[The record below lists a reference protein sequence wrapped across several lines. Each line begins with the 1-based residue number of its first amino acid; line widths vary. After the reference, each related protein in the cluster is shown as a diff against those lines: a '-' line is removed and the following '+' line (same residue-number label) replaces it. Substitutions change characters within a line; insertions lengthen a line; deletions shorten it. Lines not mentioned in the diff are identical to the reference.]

1 VRSTLPLAGFQWV
14 SKKLRAGHGTDFYPA
29 FGDVHC
35 LPYGNFVLRGRSHHS
50 PVKIV
55 LVFLISLSYFSSI
68 PPRMAFY
75 YPKKKIA
82 VRRKQLTRII
92 KFTMHFYDFLQLD
105 ETEQLELLWYNGEQI
120 GRRKEEE
127 HLILLYQVE
136 GFYVEVFYNSKERA
150 IKKYVSFESVERL
163 EPYLEKIDISS
174 VYRYMKKQP
183 RGRDQNQMDEA
194 GDIAVARPEEKK
206 ILARETG
213 KKRKA
218 KTGFWNIFLSIFKG

>member
-1 VRSTLPLAGFQWV
+1 
-14 SKKLRAGHGTDFYPA
+14 
-29 FGDVHC
+29 
-35 LPYGNFVLRGRSHHS
+35 
-50 PVKIV
+50 
-55 LVFLISLSYFSSI
+55 
-68 PPRMAFY
+68 
-75 YPKKKIA
+75 
-82 VRRKQLTRII
+82 
-92 KFTMHFYDFLQLD
+92 MHFYDFLQLD

-136 GFYVEVFYNSKERA
+136 GFYVEVFYNTKERT
-150 IKKYVSFESVERL
+150 IKRYVSFESIERL

-183 RGRDQNQMDEA
+183 KGHDQNQMDEA

-213 KKRKA
+213 KKT
-218 KTGFWNIFLSIFKG
+218 KTKISFWDIFLSIFK